1 MAVTRKQVAQRAGVS
16 EATVSYVVNN
26 GPRPVA
32 VGTRERILAVIE
44 ELGYHPSD
52 VARSLR
58 LQRTSTIG
66 LILPDTANPFYGE
79 IARII
84 ENASYSEGHTVILC
98 NSNLDP
104 VREREYIHI
113 LRAKRVA
120 GLVIIPTS
128 AEGLEL
134 LRDAN
139 ICTVVLEYET
149 EGAYCLVADDFQGGR
164 IATEHLLKLGH
175 RRIGCITR
183 ARDTSSSRNRVQGY
197 RTALENAGVCLE
209 QNLIVETEASIGVG
223 EAATFHLLDQPQPPT
238 AIFAH
243 SDVIALGALSA
254 IHKRGLRVPDDVSV
268 VGYDDIDEAP
278 YFNPPLTTIAYPKQ
292 AMGEGAAR
300 LLIDLIQN
308 PKSPEPH
315 ITVLETLLIERAS
328 TAPLKQCS
336 G

>member
-16 EATVSYVVNN
+16 EATVSYVVND

-32 VGTRERILAVIE
+32 AATRDRIQAAIN

-52 VARSLR
+52 IARSLR

-84 ENASYSEGHTVILC
+84 ENASYAEGHTVILC

-120 GLVIIPTS
+120 GLVIIPTG

-134 LRDAN
+134 LRDTN
-139 ICTVVLEYET
+139 ICTVVLEYEI
-149 EGAYCLVADDFQGGR
+149 EGAHCLVADDFQGGR
-164 IATEHLLKLGH
+164 AATEHLIGLGH
-175 RRIGCITR
+175 QRIGCITR
-183 ARDTSSSRNRVQGY
+183 AGDTSSSRNRVQGY
-197 RTALENAGVCLE
+197 REALKAAMLPVDR
-209 QNLIVETEASIGVG
+209 NLIVETETSIGVG
-223 EAATFHLLDQPQPPT
+223 EAAAFHLLDQPEPPT

-254 IHKRGLRVPDDVSV
+254 VHKRGLRTPEDISV

-300 LLIDLIQN
+300 LLINLIQN
-308 PKSPEPH
+308 TTPLEPH
-315 ITVLETLLIERAS
+315 ITVLETVLIERAS
-328 TAPLKQCS
+328 TAPPRQRS